1 VKFCSSDRH
10 GRWRLSRLPN
20 SPERTGASSSSPV
33 RKAYRRPS
41 DAPPPLPALPAS
53 SFARPPCIRL
63 ATSSCSIRILYGRSA
78 RRALLRQWPR
88 SSTSGDQTF
97 SPPLHRGR
105 VGAAGVIRGRQHGV
119 VRQPHQLRFAGLS
132 GAILQVIGYHSISA
146 AGWIVPPGRCSGIPG
161 RCSGV
166 ASGRSISASRCSVA
180 PGHCA
185 GVASRYSGLAA
196 SCSVSPGRRF
206 VSSGGC
212 SIAAAGRS
220 VLPASRSVPA
230 GRCFVLSSRCSVVTG
245 GCSIPAW
252 G

>member
-119 VRQPHQLRFAGLS
+119 VREPHQLRFAGLP

-146 AGWIVPPGRCSGIPG
+146 AGWIVPPG